1 VAWKPD
7 NSLGTWTVLAILF
20 GLVLLILFALVAF
33 LSLFAIRR

>member
-1 VAWKPD
+1 MGWRPD
-7 NSLGTWTVLAILF
+7 NSLGTWTTLGCLF